1 MKSIQIIAYL
11 FFFVFGFCICLLY
24 LSKIL
29 SDWVTACSTFILAFS
44 ILITILNNR
53 DFYEIKRRE
62 KTIDLMKDWNY
73 NLDAKNSLSRKF
85 AEQLSEEELKK
96 ILKEKEFIIKDSD
109 NIEILK
115 NIFEE
120 YVDKNGIVNNKISA
134 LLRWELIKYL
144 NKLEN
149 ICSAWY
155 YHVVDRKLIES
166 EFIYLFQHGNTALKK
181 VREIEEDSFPCI
193 DLFEKTMKDRFKLK
207 IEEKNKL

>member
-24 LSKIL
+24 LSKIS

-96 ILKEKEFIIKDSD
+96 NIK
-109 NIEILK
+109 
-115 NIFEE
+115 
-120 YVDKNGIVNNKISA
+120 
-134 LLRWELIKYL
+134 
-144 NKLEN
+144 
-149 ICSAWY
+149 
-155 YHVVDRKLIES
+155 
-166 EFIYLFQHGNTALKK
+166 
-181 VREIEEDSFPCI
+181 RERIHY
-193 DLFEKTMKDRFKLK
+193 KRFR
-207 IEEKNKL
+207 